1 MSDDEDDILLR
12 EWMGKGP
19 EFTWVAAQKLPSE
32 RFEIVV
38 QLRSDQVTAAIAI
51 YAAISRLGRSISSE
65 RDGVEVKVA
74 GIVGGGFMNMN
85 PTVVRIRIA
94 PSEEGQCLAT
104 FTGTAKEGRI
114 KQRTSEKA
122 VRRVLKAHELA
133 PIRLPT
139 PEDHVVTTGS
149 GPRPPPARP
158 R

>member
-1 MSDDEDDILLR
+1 MSDDEDDILVR

-19 EFTWVAAQKLPSE
+19 EGSWLAAEKLPSE
-32 RFEIVV
+32 RFETVV
-38 QLRSDQVTAAIAI
+38 LLRSNQVTATTAIS
-51 YAAISRLGRSISSE
+51 AALSRLGRLISTE
-65 RDGVEVKVA
+65 HDGVEVKVA
-74 GIVGGGFMNMN
+74 GVVGGGFMNWN
-85 PTVVRIRIA
+85 PTVLKVRIA

-104 FTGTAKEGRI
+104 FTGTSKQGRI
-114 KQRTSEKA
+114 TQGTSEKA

-139 PEDHVVTTGS
+139 PEDHVVTTRS